1 LSRWFGKRLAKAFT
15 LMILHNFRTMGALNR
30 AFYEKYGE
38 DALPIISR
46 VMGEAGVEGAKIAQ
60 SKLKGEGMKAVGE
73 LFKMYEMFDLPVEI
87 MELTED
93 LIHFRHAPPCPFGLE
108 GTAKELCKAVET
120 RGERMVSTILGEDA
134 EAKVIKCVA
143 AGDEY
148 CEVIY
153 AKKKRETS

>member
-1 LSRWFGKRLAKAFT
+1 
-15 LMILHNFRTMGALNR
+15 MGALSR

-38 DALPIISR
+38 EALPVISK
-46 VMGEAGVEGAKIAQ
+46 VMGESGVEGAKIAQ
-60 SKLKGEGMKAVGE
+60 SRLKGEGMRAVGE

-87 MELTED
+87 MKLTDD
-93 LIHFRHAPPCPFGLE
+93 LIPFRHAPPCPFGLE

-120 RGERMVSTILGEDA
+120 RGERMVSTILGEAA